1 MSETVS
7 RTGQDGGN
15 VVLDVQELR
24 THLFTRWGVTRA
36 VDGVSFDIREGE
48 TLGLVGE
55 SGSGKS
61 MTALSLL
68 RLLPESGRIVG
79 GRILLDGDDV
89 VRMPERDV
97 RRMRGRKVSMVLQD
111 PQTAL
116 NPVFTIGNQ
125 LMESIAARRAT
136 PHPAVPSPSPSP
148 LAGRGDQTPT
158 PGSSPAGEVPAS
170 AGMTEKGAGT
180 MSRGREAVK
189 ARAIEVLR
197 KMGVA
202 APERRLSDF
211 PHQLSGGMKQR
222 VVGGIAIESR
232 PRLLIADEPTT
243 ALDVTIQAQYLNLLK
258 EIQRETGV
266 AILFITHDLGVVAR
280 MCDRVAVMYAGRI
293 VEQGSVQEIFDAPSH
308 PYTQALLGSI
318 PRMEERV
325 ERLTAI
331 EGQPPALFTLPEGC
345 RFAARCAH
353 VHDRC
358 EEAYPAEFAGP
369 GGHTAACWLLEE
381 RWNRT
386 SC

>member
-1 MSETVS
+1 MRAEQASAGV
-7 RTGQDGGN
+7 GVGDGGSDETDGGGLA
-15 VVLDVQELR
+15 LDVRDLR

-36 VDGVSFDIREGE
+36 VDGVSFAIREGE

-68 RLLPESGRIVG
+68 RLLPDAARIVG
-79 GRILLDGDDV
+79 GRILLDGEDV
-89 VRMPERDV
+89 AAASAARVREL
-97 RRMRGRKVSMVLQD
+97 RGRKISMILQD

-116 NPVFTIGNQ
+116 NPVFTVGNQ
-125 LMESIAARRAT
+125 LRESIAERSGRGGARRGA
-136 PHPAVPSPSPSP
+136 AV
-148 LAGRGDQTPT
+148 
-158 PGSSPAGEVPAS
+158 
-170 AGMTEKGAGT
+170 
-180 MSRGREAVK
+180 RE
-189 ARAIEVLR
+189 RAMEVLR
-197 KMGVA
+197 MMRVA
-202 APERRLSDF
+202 APERRLSDY
-211 PHQLSGGMKQR
+211 PHQMSGGMKQR

-243 ALDVTIQAQYLNLLK
+243 ALDVTIQAQYLSLLK

-293 VEQGSVQEIFDAPSH
+293 VEQGGIRELFANPSH

-318 PRMEERV
+318 PKMEERA

-331 EGQPPALFTLPEGC
+331 EGQPPALFALPPGC
-345 RFAARCAH
+345 RFAPRCPSAFEK
-353 VHDRC
+353 C
-358 EEAYPAEFAGP
+358 EAEYPPEFANADGQ
-369 GGHTAACWLLEE
+369 TAACWTLEE
-381 RWNRT
+381 RETWKRT

>member
-1 MSETVS
+1 MSAANGRNGAS
-7 RTGQDGGN
+7 GAP
-15 VVLDVQELR
+15 VVLDLRELR

-36 VDGVSFDIREGE
+36 VDGVSFAIREGE

-68 RLLPESGRIVG
+68 RLLPDAARIVG

-89 VRMPERDV
+89 AAMSAAQAREL
-97 RRMRGRKVSMVLQD
+97 RGRKISMVLQD

-125 LMESIAARRAT
+125 LRESIAGRLRRERANRSGA
-136 PHPAVPSPSPSP
+136 AV
-148 LAGRGDQTPT
+148 
-158 PGSSPAGEVPAS
+158 
-170 AGMTEKGAGT
+170 
-180 MSRGREAVK
+180 RE
-189 ARAIEVLR
+189 RALEVLR
-197 KMGVA
+197 MMRVA

-211 PHQLSGGMKQR
+211 PHQMSGGMKQR
-222 VVGGIAIESR
+222 VVGGIAIESK

-243 ALDVTIQAQYLNLLK
+243 ALDVTIQAQYLSLLK

-293 VEQGSVQEIFDAPSH
+293 VEQGGIAEIFDNPSH

-318 PRMEERV
+318 PRMDARSD
-325 ERLTAI
+325 RLIAI
-331 EGQPPALFTLPEGC
+331 DGQPPALFALPPGC
-345 RFAARCAH
+345 RFAPRCPRAWEK
-353 VHDRC
+353 C
-358 EEAYPAEFAGP
+358 GAEYPPEFVNAG
-369 GGHTAACWLLEE
+369 GQTAACWTLEE
-381 RWNRT
+381 TWKRT

>member
-1 MSETVS
+1 MS
-7 RTGQDGGN
+7 N
-15 VVLDVQELR
+15 VVLDVQELQ
-24 THLFTRWGVTRA
+24 THLFTKWGVTRA
-36 VDGVSFDIREGE
+36 VDGVSFQVREGE

-68 RLLPESGRIVG
+68 RLLPEAARIVG
-79 GRILLDGDDV
+79 GRILLDGDDI
-89 VRMPERDV
+89 VRMRMSDV
-97 RRMRGRKVSMVLQD
+97 RQMRGRKISMILQD

-125 LMESIAARRAT
+125 LTESIAANR
-136 PHPAVPSPSPSP
+136 
-148 LAGRGDQTPT
+148 GR
-158 PGSSPAGEVPAS
+158 GEVPAS

-180 MSRGREAVK
+180 TEKGAGTTGVGAGTTGRGRQSVRERAV
-189 ARAIEVLR
+189 EVLR
-197 KMGVA
+197 MMRVA

-211 PHQLSGGMKQR
+211 PHQMSGGMKQR
-222 VVGGIAIESR
+222 VVGGIAIESQ

-293 VEQGSVQEIFDAPSH
+293 VEQGGIHEIFDNPSH

-318 PRMEERV
+318 PKMEERV

-331 EGQPPALFTLPEGC
+331 EGQPPALFALPQGC
-345 RFAARCAH
+345 RFAVRCPH

-358 EEAYPAEFAGP
+358 EETYPVEFTGP
-369 GGHTAACWLLEE
+369 EGHTAACWLMEE
-381 RWNRT
+381 KWQT
-386 SC
+386 SS

>member
-1 MSETVS
+1 MSETVNS
-7 RTGQDGGN
+7 AGKGSGD
-15 VVLDVQELR
+15 VVLDVQDLQ

-36 VDGVSFDIREGE
+36 VDGVSFHIREGE

-68 RLLPESGRIVG
+68 RLLPEAARIVG

-89 VRMPERDV
+89 VRMSTAEV
-97 RRMRGRKVSMVLQD
+97 RQIRGRRISMILQD

-116 NPVFTIGNQ
+116 NPVFTVGNQ
-125 LMESIAARRAT
+125 LMEAI
-136 PHPAVPSPSPSP
+136 
-148 LAGRGDQTPT
+148 AGRGGSDAARKSQTN
-158 PGSSPAGEVPAS
+158 A
-170 AGMTEKGAGT
+170 KI
-180 MSRGREAVK
+180 
-189 ARAIEVLR
+189 RALEVLR
-197 KMGVA
+197 MMHVA
-202 APERRLSDF
+202 SPEQRLADF
-211 PHQLSGGMKQR
+211 PHQMSGGMKQR
-222 VVGGIAIESR
+222 VVGGIAIESQ

-243 ALDVTIQAQYLNLLK
+243 ALDVTIQAQYLRLLK
-258 EIQRETGV
+258 EIQRETGT

-293 VEQGSVQEIFDAPSH
+293 VEQGGVQEIFDDPSH

-318 PRMEERV
+318 PPMEERV

-331 EGQPPALFTLPEGC
+331 EGQPPALYALPQGC
-345 RFAARCAH
+345 RFA
-353 VHDRC
+353 DRC
-358 EEAYPAEFAGP
+358 PHAHERCNEAYPAEFTGP

-381 RWNRT
+381 QWKQT

>member
-1 MSETVS
+1 MSASETS
-7 RTGQDGGN
+7 GTNGASGAAP
-15 VVLDVQELR
+15 VVLDAQELR

-36 VDGVSFDIREGE
+36 VDGVSFAIREGE

-61 MTALSLL
+61 MTALSLM
-68 RLLPESGRIVG
+68 RLLPDAARIVG

-89 VRMPERDV
+89 AAMSEAQAREL
-97 RRMRGRKVSMVLQD
+97 RGRKISMILQD

-125 LMESIAARRAT
+125 LRESVAERLRRAGASRSRS
-136 PHPAVPSPSPSP
+136 AV
-148 LAGRGDQTPT
+148 
-158 PGSSPAGEVPAS
+158 
-170 AGMTEKGAGT
+170 
-180 MSRGREAVK
+180 RE
-189 ARAIEVLR
+189 RALEVLR
-197 KMGVA
+197 MMRVA

-211 PHQLSGGMKQR
+211 PHQMSGGMKQR

-243 ALDVTIQAQYLNLLK
+243 ALDVTIQAQYLSLLK

-266 AILFITHDLGVVAR
+266 AMLFITHDLGVVAR

-293 VEQGSVQEIFDAPSH
+293 VEQGGVAEIFDNPSH

-318 PRMEERV
+318 PRMDARSD
-325 ERLTAI
+325 RLTAI
-331 EGQPPALFTLPEGC
+331 EGQPPALFALPPGC
-345 RFAARCAH
+345 RFAPRCPRAWEK
-353 VHDRC
+353 C
-358 EEAYPAEFAGP
+358 EADYPPEFANADGQ
-369 GGHTAACWLLEE
+369 TAACWTLEE
-381 RWNRT
+381 TWKRT